1 MFNEAPFCLQSCDL
15 GCYIGQGLFGSL
27 IFRILLEASVPG
39 LAYYLALLFSVSE
52 AVHLLIMQP
61 LLKEKSD
68 RANFVIINNLAGFL
82 PLFGIAAFHGLPPM
96 TASFCLFVMTASI
109 LQAIGLNTLTT
120 AARLGKL
127 TWLLALDSVSPV
139 IQAGI
144 AFFFQHQQLRV
155 AEGFGIVMITGGLA
169 MRFRPPK
176 KNDAPLNDAPPD
188 IRGWHRR
195 LWRFLKGSLVVLY
208 LAAKLVWVPY
218 TPVVQQACY
227 SAHKG
232 WATPAFVMSFV
243 FLIGAI
249 LSFGWNVMMQKKHSK
264 GQAEQLS
271 WGALTYSMGASSWRY
286 FFQHRRVFALDAVIL
301 TFQQFAELTA
311 LIHANVA
318 AVSAVTKT
326 TLVFL
331 LLIRLVN
338 WLRKKDSHRLRTRMG
353 IRARMRMIK
362 ATLLREWREW
372 VAVGLLIAGAIVMPF

>member
-1 MFNEAPFCLQSCDL
+1 MRSNSACSFAISDATL
-15 GCYIGQGLFGSL
+15 GEGFLPSHL
-27 IFRILLEASVPG
+27 PRILLEASVPG
-39 LAYYLALLFSVSE
+39 LAYYLALLFSLSE

-68 RANFVIINNLAGFL
+68 RANFVVINDLAGFL
-82 PLFGIAAFHGLPPM
+82 PLFVIAAFNGLPPM
-96 TASFCLFVMTASI
+96 TASFWLLVMTAGT

-127 TWLLALDSVSPV
+127 TWVLALDSVSPV

-155 AEGFGIVMITGGLA
+155 AECFGILMIAGGLA
-169 MRFRPPK
+169 TRFRLPK
-176 KNDAPLNDAPPD
+176 TDDAPPND
-188 IRGWHRR
+188 PPPAIRGWRRR
-195 LWRFLKGSLVVLY
+195 LWRFLRGSLVVLY

-218 TPVVQQACY
+218 TPVVQHACY
-227 SAHKG
+227 SAHRG

-249 LSFGWNVMMQKKHSK
+249 LSFGWNVVMQKKHSK

-301 TFQQFAELTA
+301 TFQQLAELTA

-353 IRARMRMIK
+353 IRVRMRMIK

>member
-1 MFNEAPFCLQSCDL
+1 MFNEASFCLQSCNL
-15 GCYIGQGLFGSL
+15 GCYIGQGLFGPL

-39 LAYYLALLFSVSE
+39 LAYFLALLFSVSE

-82 PLFGIAAFHGLPPM
+82 PLATIAAFNGLPPM
-96 TASFCLFVMTASI
+96 NASFWLLVTAAGI

-127 TWLLALDSVSPV
+127 TWVLALDSVSPV

-144 AFFFQHQQLRV
+144 ALFFQHQQLEV
-155 AEGFGIVMITGGLA
+155 IKYIGISLIAAGLA
-169 MRFRPPK
+169 TRFRLPK
-176 KNDAPLNDAPPD
+176 KTAPPND
-188 IRGWHRR
+188 TSPVIRGWHRR